1 MLEMREFRNYA
12 RLAPVVLF
20 WAEDIEMV
28 QGVRGEAARTHDE
41 LTGGERAFM
50 ITYRPSVA
58 PKILQSGG
66 VAEKERGTLA
76 EELAKR
82 LLSALEQQREVDIVY
97 GITGR
102 GPHRDDVELT
112 LGGGR
117 VRAFG
122 SQGEQRSCAVAIRIG
137 LAQVVRRMTGE
148 RPRLLL
154 DDVLSKLDERHR
166 RGVFAACAES
176 EQVIGTCCDR
186 EDIPKEARGGWA
198 APKGW
203 QVFEIV
209 EGRVA

>member
-58 PKILQSGG
+58 PKILQSEG
-66 VAEKERGTLA
+66 VAEKERGPLA
-76 EELAKR
+76 EELAKT

-97 GITGR
+97 GITGC
-102 GPHRDDVELT
+102 GPLRDDVELT
-112 LGGGR
+112 LGGRR

-154 DDVLSKLDERHR
+154 DDVLSELD
-166 RGVFAACAES
+166 
-176 EQVIGTCCDR
+176 
-186 EDIPKEARGGWA
+186 A
-198 APKGW
+198 APSQGG
-203 QVFEIV
+203 VRGLRRV
-209 EGRVA
+209 RAGDRDVLRSGGHPEGGARRMVRSQGLAGV